1 MTVITAGKCSRT
13 EPQCCNVGVARCV
26 TCKAWYCSAQ
36 CQADHWPRH
45 WRECLPLPDLEWL
58 VKDDKTQNAVFV
70 QKNLSSQTPSGESS
84 DQVVH
89 VGSAKL
95 QDIVTTEHLP
105 TKRIEPKTDETKTI
119 DVGSTDSSLQG
130 EASSTPVKTT
140 PETSEPKDSAPS
152 VAQVTVS
159 PSPTVPETK
168 EKPKSSETAK
178 SPEKVVQV
186 ADLPSQDK
194 TVKETTAAPSAV
206 TRTTS
211 QTSSPSMY
219 SEAQYSSNLPRQML
233 TKKVNEIISPVDV
246 IESPSNFVVR
256 LAESEEICIGLLSS
270 LNESQPAPAPDNWK
284 VGRKAVVAAYFDD
297 IWYRAMAVKK
307 TGTSFVCYLLDFGN
321 MVTISQSNMR
331 PLPNEFLAKPPCAF
345 QVCLA
350 GFGPKN
356 GTSFI
361 DDEVEVYKEIINSD
375 VSYKLVAEFLGQGEG
390 GRWIVNLKGRD
401 DGEDTAAL
409 LIGGEVGIKR
419 EDKIVKTFEDIFDLT
434 NNNVSEPVVDD
445 NKNIAPTPE
454 SKKAEVQEEPPIVKT
469 KAKSIQGPSIP
480 RGSLE
485 EGSNKVQGGV
495 CFFERPDV
503 FYVCSTDMVELFTSI
518 LEKSQEDIPGTVDPV
533 IGSCVLAL
541 DDETCWYRAEITS
554 LSADK
559 MTTSLFL
566 IDYGKEVTSEVANL
580 RPLPSELHKYP
591 GLVAKVKLNGIKP
604 INGEAWT
611 DADRDAAMLVL
622 DVGGQTLFEFQNVK
636 KEEGEV
642 TLDLMD
648 TDGNDVA
655 DFMIQTGCAQPINE
669 DLSGIKLAMSEIKVG
684 KVDLL
689 VLSTVSPM
697 EMYFCTDEMFGKYS
711 DFASSVIHEVA
722 AAAGPVTSLKVGD
735 IVLALYEDM
744 WYRARIMDVPEGDLV
759 LIDLFDMAMIREVPK
774 KDLRK
779 ASLQVCDF
787 PVMAAKC
794 CFSSW
799 AGKDEK
805 EAAEKFG
812 KKIGEL
818 LEDFSQV
825 EAEVI
830 EAGDVNLIKIP
841 SVEDKLE
848 VKPAPALSRA
858 DMLKLKLRKN

>member
-1 MTVITAGKCSRT
+1 M
-13 EPQCCNVGVARCV
+13 
-26 TCKAWYCSAQ
+26 SA
-36 CQADHWPRH
+36 A
-45 WRECLPLPDLEWL
+45 
-58 VKDDKTQNAVFV
+58 T
-70 QKNLSSQTPSGESS
+70 
-84 DQVVH
+84 
-89 VGSAKL
+89 
-95 QDIVTTEHLP
+95 
-105 TKRIEPKTDETKTI
+105 
-119 DVGSTDSSLQG
+119 
-130 EASSTPVKTT
+130 
-140 PETSEPKDSAPS
+140 DSAPS
-152 VAQVTVS
+152 AVS
-159 PSPTVPETK
+159 ASPAPSVPDNEDKT
-168 EKPKSSETAK
+168 SETLRK
-178 SPEKVVQV
+178 NPEEVATT
-186 ADLPSQDK
+186 ADLPSQS
-194 TVKETTAAPSAV
+194 TTIKETSPAPAVV

-219 SEAQYSSNLPRQML
+219 TEAQYSSNLPQQIL

-270 LNESQPAPAPDNWK
+270 LNESPPAPAPDNWK
-284 VGRKAVVAAYFDD
+284 IGRKAVVAAYFDD

-321 MVTISQSNMR
+321 MVTISQANMR

-356 GTSFI
+356 GPSFT
-361 DDEVEVYKEIINSD
+361 DDEADVYKEIINSD

-419 EDKIVKTFEDIFDLT
+419 EDKIVKTFEEIFDLT
-434 NNNVSEPVVDD
+434 NKNVSEPVVDD
-445 NKNIAPTPE
+445 NKNIAPEP
-454 SKKAEVQEEPPIVKT
+454 KKTEVKEEPPII
-469 KAKSIQGPSIP
+469 KAKPKSIQGPSIP
-480 RGSLE
+480 RGTLE
-485 EGSNKVQGGV
+485 ERSNKVQGGV
-495 CFFERPDV
+495 CFFDCPDV

-518 LEKSQEDIPGTVDPV
+518 LEKSQEDVPGTVDPV

-566 IDYGKEVTSEVANL
+566 IDYGKELTSEVANL

-591 GLVAKVKLNGIKP
+591 GLVVKVKLRGIKP
-604 INGEAWT
+604 INGETWT
-611 DADRDAAMLVL
+611 DADRDAAVIVL

-669 DLSGIKLAMSEIKVG
+669 DLSGIKLATSEIKVG

-689 VLSTVSPM
+689 VLGTVSPM

-735 IVLALYEDM
+735 IVLALSEDM
-744 WYRARIMDVPEGDLV
+744 WYRARIMDVSEGDSV
-759 LIDLFDMAMIREVPK
+759 LIDFFDMAMIREVPK

-779 ASLQVCDF
+779 ASLQICDF
-787 PVMAAKC
+787 PVMAVKC

-805 EAAEKFG
+805 EAADKFG

-830 EAGDVNLIKIP
+830 EAGHVNLIKIP

-848 VKPAPALSRA
+848 VKPAPAMSRA
-858 DMLKLKLRKN
+858 DMLK